1 MKTTSTL
8 LSLCLALFAPACGG
22 DHHEHEGAHRAHT
35 EGGEQPCDDHCE
47 RPCDG
52 EQGEEGH
59 HEGEHHEGEH
69 HEGEHHEGEHHEGE
83 HHGEGHHGQMPASLA
98 SLHGVLRPVWHSEP
112 GAARAGLA
120 CTNASR
126 LDTESRAVAA
136 AAAPAGVDAA
146 AWSAAATQL
155 TTTCAALVAECSAS
169 GPAVEAKLSTYHDA
183 FHALVDL
190 ARH

>member
-8 LSLCLALFAPACGG
+8 LALCLALFAPACGG
-22 DHHEHEGAHRAHT
+22 DHHEQEGDHHAHS

-52 EQGEEGH
+52 EEAEEGH
-59 HEGEHHEGEH
+59 HEGEHHAHGEG
-69 HEGEHHEGEHHEGE
+69 GE
-83 HHGEGHHGQMPASLA
+83 HHGEGHHAQMPASLA
-98 SLHGVLRPVWHSEP
+98 TLHGVLRPVWHSEP

-155 TTTCAALVAECSAS
+155 TTTCAALVAECGAS
-169 GPAVEAKLSTYHDA
+169 GAAVEAKLSTYHDA
-183 FHALVDL
+183 FHALVEL